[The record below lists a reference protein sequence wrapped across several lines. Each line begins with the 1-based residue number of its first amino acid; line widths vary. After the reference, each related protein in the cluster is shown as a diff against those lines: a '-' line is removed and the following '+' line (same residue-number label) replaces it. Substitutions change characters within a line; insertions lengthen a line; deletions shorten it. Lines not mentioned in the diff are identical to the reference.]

1 MRRFRRQIKK
11 SRKLFHR
18 TSRKTPLGTLLV
30 ITLAA
35 ILVISAINH
44 LPAFQLQ
51 NYEDELGAT
60 GEPEQVFLDEH
71 EARFSNTVSQALIN
85 RGESLYSIL
94 SGEGLNPAQISEIT
108 SQLKTCDFSAK
119 SVKPGKTYL
128 IEKDP
133 SGRFLCFTYQ
143 QSPSRA
149 LHIEQNPEKQTFNIW
164 QETFEHEKRISA
176 LTGSISSNL
185 AAELQQQKRYALI
198 TQLQQIFSHQINFK
212 RDIHPGTAYNILF
225 EEKWLN
231 GELVG
236 IGNILAA
243 EIHIDNKPAT
253 AYRYTD
259 AKGKTGYFNEKGKA
273 INLTFASSF
282 FINPCRYSRISS
294 RFGYRVHPILRRRHF
309 HGGVDFAAPRGT
321 PVYAVADGRITFR
334 GRKGAAGNMITI
346 KHGNGYRTK
355 YLHLSR
361 FSSKARHGSRV
372 KQGQV
377 IGYVGSTGRST
388 GPHLDF
394 RVLRGGKLQNPL
406 VALKNASTPIRTV
419 KSVPKGEMKNFLAM
433 VSDLRAQLHNNKIL
447 VADNAKSIT
456 VKQSALN

>member
-1 MRRFRRQIKK
+1 MRRLRRPTTK

-18 TSRKTPLGTLLV
+18 KSPKKPLGTLFV

-44 LPAFQLQ
+44 LPALQ
-51 NYEDELGAT
+51 IHNYEDELGAT
-60 GEPEQVFLDEH
+60 GEPEQVYLEEH
-71 EARFSNTVSQALIN
+71 EARFSNTISQAIIS
-85 RGESLYSIL
+85 RGQSLYSIL
-94 SGEGLNPAQISEIT
+94 SGEGLDPAQITEIT
-108 SQLKTCDFSAK
+108 SQLKTCDFSAR

-133 SGRFLCFTYQ
+133 SGRFLCLSYQ
-143 QSPSRA
+143 QSPSRI
-149 LHIEQNPEKQTFNIW
+149 LHIQQIPEKQTFNIW
-164 QETFEHEKRISA
+164 QETLEHENRVSA
-176 LTGSISSNL
+176 LNGSISSSL
-185 AAELQQQKRYALI
+185 SAELQQQNRYALI
-198 TQLQQIFSHQINFK
+198 TQLQRIFSYRINFK
-212 RDIHPGTAYNILF
+212 RDIQPGTAYNILF

-236 IGNILAA
+236 LGNILAA
-243 EIHIDNKPAT
+243 EIYVDNKPVT
-253 AYRYTD
+253 AFRYTD
-259 AKGKTGYFNEKGKA
+259 SKGKSGYFDEKGKA
-273 INLTFASSF
+273 LNLTLARSF
-282 FINPCRYSRISS
+282 FIKPCRYSRISS
-294 RFGYRVHPILRRRHF
+294 GYGYRRHPILRRRHF

-346 KHGNGYRTK
+346 KHARGYHTK

-372 KQGQV
+372 RQGQV

-394 RVLRGGKLQNPL
+394 RVLRGGKYQNPMT
-406 VALKNASTPIRTV
+406 ALRTASTPTKIS
-419 KSVPKGEMKNFLAM
+419 KSVPKGEMDTFLAT
-433 VSDLRAQLHNNKIL
+433 VSDLRTQLHNSKIL
-447 VADNAKSIT
+447 VADNADEMT
-456 VKQSALN
+456 AKQSSLN